1 MALHPEKYGDGLLVT
16 GGRNEVLISMT
27 DGKNVTKCRIFSFA
41 EARAIAEDIL
51 QCCAEVK
58 DDADAD

>member
-16 GGRNEVLISMT
+16 GGRNEILISMT
-27 DGKNVTKCRIFSFA
+27 DGKKVTKCRIFSLA

-58 DDADAD
+58 NDGV

>member
-1 MALHPEKYGDGLLVT
+1 MALHPERYGDGLLVT
-16 GGRNEVLISMT
+16 GGRSEVLISMT
-27 DGKNVTKCRIFSFA
+27 DGKKVTKCRIFSFA

-51 QCCAEVK
+51 QCCAKVK

>member
-16 GGRNEVLISMT
+16 RGRNEVLISMT
-27 DGKNVTKCRIFSFA
+27 DGKKVTKCRIFSLA

-51 QCCAEVK
+51 QCIKEGN
-58 DDADAD
+58 DENT